1 MAVARDGGLQPNLA
15 VGAMMIFFDIDQTL
29 IDQRKAEAA
38 AARELLAA
46 YHDSLGRSYS
56 VRGFCQLWDFLRD
69 KHALPFFS
77 GLISSEEQRRRRVRD
92 LFAHLGVELSARE
105 ADDCIALYAS
115 HYRRHWS
122 LFDDV
127 LPCLR
132 SLSGHRIGI
141 ISNGSTEQ
149 QKHKLVQT
157 GIASYFDV
165 TVVSQE
171 VGAAKPDPDIFRAAC
186 RMARCAAQEALYV
199 GDRLEIDALAS
210 QAAGMQG
217 VWLNRRGYKRR
228 TEVRVVGSLT
238 ELCSELRIL

>member
-1 MAVARDGGLQPNLA
+1 
-15 VGAMMIFFDIDQTL
+15 MMIFFDIDQTL
-29 IDQRKAEAA
+29 INQRKAEAA

-56 VRGFCQLWDFLRD
+56 VRQFCQVWDMLRD
-69 KHALPFFS
+69 KHALPFFA

-92 LFAHLGVELSARE
+92 LFAQLGVKLSATE
-105 ADDCIALYAS
+105 ADECFALYTG

-127 LPCLR
+127 LPCLQ

-149 QKHKLVQT
+149 QKRKLAQT
-157 GIASYFDV
+157 GIASYFAV
-165 TVVSQE
+165 TVVSEE
-171 VGAAKPDPDIFRAAC
+171 VGAAKPDPDIFHAAC
-186 RMARCAAQEALYV
+186 RMAGCPAQEALYV
-199 GDRLEIDALAS
+199 GDRLEVDALAS

-217 VWLNRRGYKRR
+217 VWLNRRGPRR
-228 TEVRVVGSLT
+228 RAQVRVVRSLT